1 MPGVAE
7 MIDAAGIE
15 RALVVLGPVAILAG
29 VLTAGLIALT
39 WPWLRSYALAR
50 PNARSSHRQP
60 TPQGGG
66 IAVVVATLAVA
77 WGAVAFLPAFAPSE
91 GGQFL
96 AITAA
101 AIGLAFIGAIDD
113 LRTLPAALRLVL
125 QFIAVGAVI
134 VALPGEVRVLPV
146 LPWWVE
152 RACLLLGVV
161 WLVNLVNFMDGID
174 WITVAETVPVT
185 GAIVLL
191 GASGAIGPLPSLVAA
206 ALMGATLG
214 FAPFNKPVA
223 RLFLGDVGSLPIGLL
238 LGWLLLALAGNGH
251 LTAALILPL
260 YYLADA
266 TITLARRVAKGERFW
281 QAHRTH
287 FYQRATDN
295 GFTVPQIVARIFLV
309 NLGLVALAL
318 VTVAVGNPIVSLLAL
333 AASAALVAWLLATFA
348 RARR

>member
-1 MPGVAE
+1 
-7 MIDAAGIE
+7 MIDAASIA
-15 RALVVLGPVAILAG
+15 RALVALAPVSIAAAL
-29 VLTAGLIALT
+29 LTAGLIALT

-77 WGAVAFLPAFAPSE
+77 WGAVALLHSLAPSE
-91 GGQFL
+91 SGQFL
-96 AITAA
+96 AVTAA
-101 AIGLAFIGAIDD
+101 AIGLALVGAIDD
-113 LRTLPAALRLVL
+113 LRTLPAAFRLVL

-134 VALPGEVRVLPV
+134 AVLPGEMRVLPA
-146 LPWWVE
+146 LPWWLE
-152 RACLLLGVV
+152 RACLLLGGV

-174 WITVAETVPVT
+174 WITVAETVPVA

-191 GASGAIGPLPSLVAA
+191 GAFGAIAQLPSLVAA
-206 ALMGATLG
+206 ALLGATLG

-238 LGWLLLALAGNGH
+238 LGWLLLQLAASGH
-251 LTAALILPL
+251 LAAALILPL

-266 TITLARRVAKGERFW
+266 TITLARRIAKGEPFW

-295 GFTVPQIVARIFLV
+295 GYTVPQIVARVFLV
-309 NLGLVALAL
+309 NLGLGALAL
-318 VTVAVGNPIVSLLAL
+318 VTVAADSIIVSLAAL

-348 RARR
+348 RPKR